1 MSVDGDPEAFCS
13 GFFVLWADI
22 AGCWRIA
29 MSVWPSL
36 SSAPSSALHGSEG
49 ELVSISV
56 TVEPRDLEDLLE
68 ALATLPFPIN
78 PQIYHDASVIYVG
91 RDGAER
97 VERSTLVE
105 FPAYA
110 EWVPKIRAVLEA
122 CGFENGT
129 ISVASMLDQIH
140 GGERME
146 PAPAGAMYAYRVLRK
161 SAPLT
166 ATARQ

>member
-1 MSVDGDPEAFCS
+1 
-13 GFFVLWADI
+13 
-22 AGCWRIA
+22 

-36 SSAPSSALHGSEG
+36 SPSPALHGSEG

-68 ALATLPFPIN
+68 ALATVEFPVN
-78 PQIYHDASVIYVG
+78 PQIYHDAAVIYVG
-91 RDGAER
+91 QDGAER
-97 VERSTLVE
+97 AERSTLVE

-110 EWVPKIRAVLEA
+110 KWVSKIRGVLEA
-122 CGFENGT
+122 CGFENGA

-146 PAPAGAMYAYRVLRK
+146 PAPAGAMYAYRLLRK
-161 SAPLT
+161 SGPLA